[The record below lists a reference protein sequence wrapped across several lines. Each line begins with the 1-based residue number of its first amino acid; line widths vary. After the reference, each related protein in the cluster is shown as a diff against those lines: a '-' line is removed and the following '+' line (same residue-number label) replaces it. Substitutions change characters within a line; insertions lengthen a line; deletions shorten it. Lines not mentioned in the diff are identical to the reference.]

1 MGHYLIYE
9 GITPFVSRQSSSK
22 LISLYNAFIELF
34 PEEKGQREFS
44 SLSRDQQIKEIMR
57 IINNHGEYKQVDK
70 IKQLIPFKKF
80 TKFWSSKEDLVGY
93 ALLVEKNIR
102 EKNLLP
108 MYGSVYRV
116 VGDMTRVEIED
127 YIANA
132 ISVCDDIKEIKDFE
146 LHTNIYGLQL

>member
-1 MGHYLIYE
+1 
-9 GITPFVSRQSSSK
+9 
-22 LISLYNAFIELF
+22 
-34 PEEKGQREFS
+34 
-44 SLSRDQQIKEIMR
+44 MR

-80 TKFWSSKEDLVGY
+80 TKFWSSKGDLIGY
-93 ALLVEKNIR
+93 ALLVEKNVR

-132 ISVCDDIKEIKDFE
+132 ISVSDDIKEIKDFE
-146 LHTNIYGLQL
+146 LNTNIYGLQL